1 LPRFECEQYAILS
14 VVSTDQHQVRYNQQ
28 MRKKVVVA
36 ATAGSALAALVIAV
50 VSCTAPPAQTYG
62 NPNGLLRSN
71 LPGDGGGVSPL
82 LCNGE
87 GGGGGS
93 PTLPDGG
100 CAISFT
106 NDLLPNFVAQNGQT
120 GVGEWDCSSANCHGA
135 KMQAPD
141 VTCSLDAGAG
151 PCVDS
156 LGKITVGGIPYLSAP
171 EGGVPGIVCNLQG
184 TCGNG
189 MPLSPGKPPTDD
201 ELCKLQAW
209 IACGAPAN

>member
-1 LPRFECEQYAILS
+1 
-14 VVSTDQHQVRYNQQ
+14 
-28 MRKKVVVA
+28 MRKKVVVI
-36 ATAGSALAALVIAV
+36 ATAGSSVCALVAMAIAA
-50 VSCTAPPAQTYG
+50 CTAPPAQTYG

-71 LPGDGGGVSPL
+71 LPGDGGGIAPL
-82 LCNGE
+82 VCGGE
-87 GGGGGS
+87 GGSGGS
-93 PTLPDGG
+93 PTLDDGG

-106 NDLLPNFVAQNGQT
+106 TDLLPLFSAQNGQPN
-120 GVGEWDCSSANCHGA
+120 VGEWDCSSANCHGA

-141 VTCSLDAGAG
+141 VTCSTDPKTGGAG

-156 LGKITVGGIPYLSAP
+156 LSKITVAGIPYLSAP

-184 TCGNG
+184 SCGNA

-209 IACGAPAN
+209 IACGAPPN